1 MEPAASTQ
9 HVCSIYSRV
18 LVKRGTLRYSL
29 QHRRC
34 ASFCRSG
41 GGPGRLYEH
50 EPPLFCRLVN
60 RNNCVQKLHG
70 TLIVT
75 WQANRIDTFLSAALP
90 YADSTSAR
98 SSGRWLLSDFSPARI
113 RPAKYVRPVSRSC
126 SRRMHGARNEL
137 PRPVNYA
144 PSLPIDNNVP
154 RGLLIAGWIIRMLR
168 RAGILS
174 LPWTPY

>member
-1 MEPAASTQ
+1 M
-9 HVCSIYSRV
+9 
-18 LVKRGTLRYSL
+18 
-29 QHRRC
+29 
-34 ASFCRSG
+34 
-41 GGPGRLYEH
+41 YER
-50 EPPLFCRLVN
+50 EPPLFRRLVN
-60 RNNCVQKLHG
+60 RNNCVQKLRG

-98 SSGRWLLSDFSPARI
+98 SSGPLVIIRFLSGAAWI